1 MFMGVPLLAPW
12 KVDMYIRR
20 VSAAEYMPEHSIDV
34 QNKQDSCRIRIAKC
48 AICPSYAKSRMQDG
62 PFVPRYITPTAIS
75 A

>member
-12 KVDMYIRR
+12 KVDMYIRK

-34 QNKQDSCRIRIAKC
+34 QHKEDSYRIRIAKC
-48 AICPSYAKSRMQDG
+48 AICPSYAKTRIQDG
-62 PFVPRYITPTAIS
+62 PLALRYITPTAIS